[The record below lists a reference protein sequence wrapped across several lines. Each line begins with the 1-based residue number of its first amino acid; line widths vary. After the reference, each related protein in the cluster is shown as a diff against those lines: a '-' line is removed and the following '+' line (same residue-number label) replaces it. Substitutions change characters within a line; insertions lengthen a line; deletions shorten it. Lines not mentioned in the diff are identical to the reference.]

1 MGAGCGKAK
10 PFSNLAPVTIP
21 ELLSNK
27 VQYNDNLVHIVG
39 ARCCSGKSSL
49 QIQLTNPKQKVIR
62 SPFHYNDSNYN
73 AYIQKVTAKK
83 QPKTSGAHVIFI
95 PIFVLHATTEH
106 FFIEDLNDPTKKLL
120 IKIISNDISLEL
132 NLRTKIYNIEFDPDN
147 PNDLYGGGKR
157 GTRKDM
163 VSIPNSGVF
172 WKEFAESF
180 DSVRTIQSKQS
191 KYGFG
196 HQRAV
201 WLRSLRP
208 GDLVS
213 IVGRVIKEEKQL
225 IDGTVVVVIELSS
238 NECKLTNVDKHV
250 NQWQTIQKQSNG
262 QSSNF
267 KGRNETSTSKIDE
280 YDVINI
286 RSAAKKWMKH

>member
-1 MGAGCGKAK
+1 M
-10 PFSNLAPVTIP
+10 
-21 ELLSNK
+21 
-27 VQYNDNLVHIVG
+27 
-39 ARCCSGKSSL
+39 
-49 QIQLTNPKQKVIR
+49 
-62 SPFHYNDSNYN
+62 
-73 AYIQKVTAKK
+73 
-83 QPKTSGAHVIFI
+83 
-95 PIFVLHATTEH
+95 
-106 FFIEDLNDPTKKLL
+106 
-120 IKIISNDISLEL
+120 
-132 NLRTKIYNIEFDPDN
+132 
-147 PNDLYGGGKR
+147 
-157 GTRKDM
+157 
-163 VSIPNSGVF
+163 
-172 WKEFAESF
+172 
-180 DSVRTIQSKQS
+180 
-191 KYGFG
+191 
-196 HQRAV
+196 
-201 WLRSLRP
+201 RSLRP